1 MTILTLKCLFISI
14 YVAKGPPELYKICN
28 QVWPGGGERGQKWP
42 KLPQFCKGDPL
53 RSSSKENL
61 LTKIDAIKVLH
72 VAHNLFVIFLRLGTI
87 LGNDS
92 ADVASD
98 SFDHQTGE

>member
-1 MTILTLKCLFISI
+1 MSI
-14 YVAKGPPELYKICN
+14 YVAKRPPELYKICN

-42 KLPQFCKGDPL
+42 KLPQLCKGDPL

-61 LTKIDAIKVLH
+61 LTK
-72 VAHNLFVIFLRLGTI
+72 LFVIFLRLGTI

>member
-1 MTILTLKCLFISI
+1 MLTILLLIYDNSNLKRPF
-14 YVAKGPPELYKICN
+14 YVHLCCQKASRTIQNLQPSVAG
-28 QVWPGGGERGQKWP
+28 RGREGA

-53 RSSSKENL
+53 RSSSTENL
-61 LTKIDAIKVLH
+61 LTK
-72 VAHNLFVIFLRLGTI
+72 LFVIFLRLGTI

-98 SFDHQTGE
+98 SFGHQTGE